1 MKITKYIFTIVVVA
15 GLLAFVA
22 YHVIPWNNNS
32 GNEQQGSS
40 AQASVINEVQPSAEN
55 SSVPSFVLMDLKGKE
70 EQLQSYKDKLILV
83 NFWASWCGPCNEE
96 APSMEEM
103 YQKLHSQGLVVVGI
117 SIDHHVGQVE
127 KFVKQY
133 SISFPVLLDT
143 SESVASSYG
152 ITGVPETFI
161 LNSHYKLIKHV
172 IGPLDWTSPD
182 VTSYLSTLMQEE
194 K

>member
-1 MKITKYIFTIVVVA
+1 MKITKYIFTVVVVV

-22 YHVIPWNNNS
+22 FHIIPRNS
-32 GNEQQGSS
+32 STGNGQTGSS
-40 AQASVINEVQPSAEN
+40 AQASVNNQEQPSAEN

-117 SIDHHVGQVE
+117 SIDHHAGEVE

-133 SISFPVLLDT
+133 SITFPVLLDT
-143 SESVASSYG
+143 NESVASSYG

-161 LNSHYKLIKHV
+161 LDSHYKLIKHV
-172 IGPLDWTSPD
+172 IGPLDGGHEPLKI
-182 VTSYLSTLMQEE
+182 V
-194 K
+194 

>member
-15 GLLAFVA
+15 GLMAFVA
-22 YHVIPWNNNS
+22 FHIIPRNS
-32 GNEQQGSS
+32 GQGNNRQDNN
-40 AQASVINEVQPSAEN
+40 AQASDNNQVQPSAEN
-55 SSVPSFVLMDLKGKE
+55 TAVPSFVLKDLKGND
-70 EQLQSYKDKLILV
+70 EQLQSFKDKLILV

-103 YQKLHSQGLVVVGI
+103 YQKLHSEGLIIVGI

-133 SISFPVLLDT
+133 SVTFPVLLDT
-143 SESVASSYG
+143 DESVASSYG

-161 LNSHYKLIKHV
+161 LNSHYKLIRHV

-182 VTSYLSTLMQEE
+182 VISYLSSLIQEG

>member
-15 GLLAFVA
+15 GLLAFVVF
-22 YHVIPWNNNS
+22 HIIPRNDSTGS
-32 GNEQQGSS
+32 GQTGND
-40 AQASVINEVQPSAEN
+40 AQASVNNQEQSSAEN
-55 SSVPSFVLMDLKGKE
+55 RSVPSFVLMDLKGKE

-103 YQKLHSQGLVVVGI
+103 YQKLHSQGLDVVGI
-117 SIDHHVGQVE
+117 SIDHHTGEVE

-133 SISFPVLLDT
+133 SITFPVLLDT
-143 SESVASSYG
+143 NENVASSYG

-161 LNSHYKLIKHV
+161 LDSHYKLIKHV
-172 IGPLDWTSPD
+172 IGPLDWSSPD
-182 VTSYLSTLMQEE
+182 VISYLSTLIQEE